1 MGEPQSSPPRPSTRW
16 GGRRSA
22 AWAVLLCLLSLG
34 LSDCGDDANERPQAR
49 VVVQQ
54 VFRPEGLYGIEGT
67 VSFLVIERDGAP
79 IARRQVVSPGV
90 EEPHTLLDERLEPG
104 SYRVRSYQRA
114 CSASCPS
121 SSSDPAH
128 APSPDPPSA
137 RCSAPIE
144 MIADQV
150 VEVLV
155 TVDPAHASCE
165 IDTGLAQTSP
175 NAATHNHHDIAL
187 GALPSPLARPTTR
200 P

>member
-34 LSDCGDDANERPQAR
+34 LSNCGRDPGEGPKAR

-54 VFRPEGLYGIEGT
+54 VFRPEELYGTEGT
-67 VSFLVIERDGAP
+67 VSVLVIERDGAP
-79 IARRQVVSPGV
+79 IARRHVVSPGV

-104 SYRVRSYQRA
+104 SYRVRSYQRT
-114 CSASCPS
+114 CSATCPS

-128 APSPDPPSA
+128 APRPDPPSA
-137 RCSAPIE
+137 RCSAPVE

-150 VEVLV
+150 VDVLV

-165 IDTGLAQTSP
+165 IYKG
-175 NAATHNHHDIAL
+175 
-187 GALPSPLARPTTR
+187 
-200 P
+200 